1 MLNDN
6 SCLAESFRI
15 VFLSY
20 VVLCCW
26 DVLLCF
32 MLLCYRSES
41 DLRSCE
47 ETGTVAKK
55 AQKNIAEIHFYDF
68 YPMHI
73 TLLCCVVSS
82 RFTLLCRVVVCFM
95 ILFCFE

>member
-1 MLNDN
+1 M
-6 SCLAESFRI
+6 
-15 VFLSY
+15 
-20 VVLCCW
+20 LCC
-26 DVLLCF
+26 VAGMFCCF
-32 MLLCYRSES
+32 MLLCYTSES

-82 RFTLLCRVVVCFM
+82 RFTLCRVVVCFM